1 MIEKDRFAA
10 AIPLLRQAADLDPQE
25 ARTHHYLGYALWKTR
40 QWSAASAEFETAHK
54 LEPGNPYT
62 EYFQARIA
70 IPKAIWNAP
79 SSYTRPQSH
88 PATRFLTRINDW
100 GKHTHAKESLRKLW
114 TSRDWRFSKRLGMER
129 FTINSGRFTAKWDAR
144 RKLSRSLNQASERS
158 VLIRCRSKS
167 YWSSLGQSGEKR
179 SIERLSCAENC

>member
-1 MIEKDRFAA
+1 MLRRFLCCARRR
-10 AIPLLRQAADLDPQE
+10 IWTLR
-25 ARTHHYLGYALWKTR
+25 R
-40 QWSAASAEFETAHK
+40 
-54 LEPGNPYT
+54 LEPITISAMPFGKLGNGVQRQPNSRQPINWS
-62 EYFQARIA
+62 QAILTPSTFRLGSL
-70 IPKAIWNAP
+70 IPKGTWTAP

-167 YWSSLGQSGEKR
+167 YWSSLGQSGRKR